1 MVKPLPSR
9 NGVAASRLQLP
20 PGTWTTVLD
29 AVCAQFPSI
38 DRAVWCGRIARRGV
52 VDSNGIAITLTTPYR
67 VGLEIHYYREVVSE
81 PRIPFDES
89 IVHEDAHLVVVDKPH
104 FLPVVPSGRF
114 VEETLLARLIR
125 RSGNADLVPLHR
137 IDRATAGLVMFSAN
151 ASSRSAYQQLFRE
164 RRIRKVYEALAP
176 ALSARTFPMTFTSR
190 LVRGE
195 PFFRMQTIDGL
206 PNSETRIDVLDRAG
220 ELWRYVLEPVSGRK
234 HQLRVHMAALGAPI
248 LNDELYPE
256 LASSDAHS
264 ARAED
269 FSRPL
274 QLLAKRLEFRDPLN
288 GEIRSF
294 DSGLTVRDPR
304 FPNEP
309 SPLGH
314 A

>member
-1 MVKPLPSR
+1 MVKPLPVR

-20 PGTWTTVLD
+20 AGSWTTVLD
-29 AVCAQFPSI
+29 AVCAKFPSI
-38 DRAVWCGRIARRGV
+38 DRAVWCERIVRRDV
-52 VDSNGIAITLTTPYR
+52 ADSNGIAITSTTPYR
-67 VGLEIHYYREVVSE
+67 VGMEIHYYREVSGE

-89 IVHEDAHLVVVDKPH
+89 IVHEDAHLIIVDKPH

-125 RSGNADLVPLHR
+125 RSGNADLAPLHR
-137 IDRATAGLVMFSAN
+137 IDRATAGLVMVSAN

-176 ALSARTFPMTFTSR
+176 ALPARTFPMTFTSR

-195 PFFRMQTIDGL
+195 PFFRMQTVEGL
-206 PNSETRIDVLDRAG
+206 PNSETQVDVIDRAG
-220 ELWRYVLEPVSGRK
+220 AVWRYGLEPVSGRK

-256 LASSDAHS
+256 LASSDAHN
-264 ARAED
+264 ARADD

-294 DSGLTVRDPR
+294 DSGLTLRDLR
-304 FPNEP
+304 LPNEA
-309 SPLGH
+309 SPLRH
-314 A
+314 T